1 MESPVDCAAETETF
15 QKEQQ
20 MINLLSRLFVRDFKN
35 TTSPTVRRAYGTMVS
50 VVGVVLNLLL
60 FGAKFTVGT
69 LTGSVSI
76 RADAINNLS
85 DAGSQIISFLSFRIS
100 AKPADREHPFGH
112 ARIEYVASMIVSF
125 LILLIGVELLKESIA
140 RIITPQPPERS
151 WISVAVLGGSILV
164 KLWMAYFNRTVGR
177 RIDSAVM
184 RATAA
189 DSLSDVLST
198 GAVLISTLVM
208 LAFPELN
215 INLDA
220 YMGVLVAVLI
230 LIAGVKILL
239 EAKDSILG
247 EAPSDEIVRRITDLV
262 KQYPTA
268 LGIHDLEVH
277 NYGPGH
283 IIATLHVEVDGKV
296 DVFASH
302 DMIDNIEQRLRREY
316 GIAATI
322 HMDPIVTDDAVIAEL
337 RARVLSAVRQIDPDI
352 NLHDFRLVSGTTH
365 SNLIFDLAVPFE
377 NKMPEDRLR
386 ADVAEKIR
394 QIDSSYR
401 AVVTIDR
408 V

>member
-1 MESPVDCAAETETF
+1 MT
-15 QKEQQ
+15 
-20 MINLLSRLFVRDFKN
+20 NLLARLFVRDYRN
-35 TTSPTVRRAYGTMVS
+35 TASPAVRRAYGTMVS
-50 VVGVVLNLLL
+50 VVGMVLNLLL
-60 FGAKFTVGT
+60 FGAKFTVGM
-69 LTGSVSI
+69 LTGSVAI

-85 DAGSQIISFLSFRIS
+85 DAGSQIISFISFRIS

-125 LILLIGVELLKESIA
+125 LILLIGVELLKESVA
-140 RIITPQPPERS
+140 NIITPQPPERS
-151 WISVAVLGGSILV
+151 WVSVAVLGGSILV
-164 KLWMAYFNRTVGR
+164 KLWMALFNRTVGR

-198 GAVLISTLVM
+198 GAVLLSTLV
-208 LAFPELN
+208 LILFPDLSL
-215 INLDA
+215 NLDA

-230 LIAGVKILL
+230 LLAGVKILR
-239 EAKDSILG
+239 EALNPILG
-247 EAPSDEIVRRITDLV
+247 EAPSEEIVRQINEVVR
-262 KQYPTA
+262 QYPAA

-283 IIATLHVEVDGKV
+283 IIAALHVEVDGKV

-302 DMIDNIEQRLRREY
+302 DMIDTIEQRLRREY

-322 HMDPIVTDDAVIAEL
+322 HMDPIVTDDAVIANL
-337 RARVLSAVRQIDPDI
+337 RARVLAAVRQIDPGI

-365 SNLIFDLAVPFE
+365 SNLIFDVAVPYE
-377 NKMPEDRLR
+377 NKTPDDRLR
-386 ADVAEKIR
+386 AAVAEQVRKI
-394 QIDSSYR
+394 DPSYC